1 MATVKD
7 VENKLGPLARL
18 HELSQ
23 STDERLSALNA
34 LAEHVSHKAK
44 ALESQQQTVEHAV
57 VQANRVNEMV
67 WAMDQQVAKLSE
79 GMKQI
84 ARADDTLSR
93 TEKLAAETDAQLETA
108 SKLRQEAERETGKL
122 KKDAASLLDAV
133 RGQVDTLGV
142 KKKEFEAFDER
153 LRTLHAGVGD
163 AESRMATLA
172 AKDKNLNELSQKI
185 DALSKRFESLFAQAD
200 DLTRKQLSLETLHE
214 RLGQV
219 DDLAK
224 K

>member
-44 ALESQQQTVEHAV
+44 ALETQQQAVEHAV

-67 WAMDQQVAKLSE
+67 WAMDVQIGKLNEGLKQSVKAEETITKIEKLSE
-79 GMKQI
+79 ETDQRMDAAAKLNTEVGRETAKLQKESTI
-84 ARADDTLSR
+84 LLEAVRTELNTLSF
-93 TEKLAAETDAQLETA
+93 
-108 SKLRQEAERETGKL
+108 
-122 KKDAASLLDAV
+122 
-133 RGQVDTLGV
+133 

-153 LRTLHAGVGD
+153 LGTLQSSVGD
-163 AESRMATLA
+163 AESRMEALA
-172 AKDKNLNELSQKI
+172 AKDKNLVALTQKV
-185 DALSKRFESLFAQAD
+185 EG
-200 DLTRKQLSLETLHE
+200 LTQR
-214 RLGQV
+214 
-219 DDLAK
+219 
-224 K
+224 